1 MPKKDAGKEY
11 AEIWGEAVHSNRHLR
26 VLSLV
31 LGGVAL
37 LLAIVIIRLASLEP
51 PRPIVVRVD
60 EVGRAEALAY
70 DVMEAQADPLDPT
83 TKYFLNRFIHDFYSR
98 QQATVEEHWSRSL
111 RFLTTELANAAFR
124 AEGRN
129 VALLAAGGAKDEL
142 RVERVVLRIQA
153 NPEAP
158 HGATADFD
166 LVRTVAKKEVD
177 RERWSLSL
185 QFPVP
190 GADPA
195 RADGLQSH
203 GHRHHLSAGRPG
215 HGDGAA
221 PMIEHLR
228 GREKALEQFGW
239 RGREAEWIA
248 LVCLHSGVF
257 TRAQFCFYFNARRD
271 RAHRFVQAL
280 VDQRFA
286 VEADRPIFSGG
297 ALACRI
303 FSKKIYRALGAED
316 IRHRKDSGVEI
327 LWRRL
332 LSLDYVLEHPGLPW
346 LPTEPEK
353 VGCFEALGLDLRLL
367 PHREYRSKKG
377 TPQRR
382 YFALKFPVAVDAE
395 TATFAYVDPGH
406 GTDTGLRTWGEAHWG
421 LWQALRGKGLGVRVV
436 AIGRD
441 HQAAMRAKT
450 ALRSWANGGAKGNS
464 VDPSIA
470 QELKLIERAVSKN
483 NQDVLRKYGGLN
495 HAIQRHITLGKLP
508 PSKRATGGSI
518 DGYSTWRTSRLSE
531 VDEGL

>member
-1 MPKKDAGKEY
+1 
-11 AEIWGEAVHSNRHLR
+11 
-26 VLSLV
+26 
-31 LGGVAL
+31 
-37 LLAIVIIRLASLEP
+37 
-51 PRPIVVRVD
+51 
-60 EVGRAEALAY
+60 
-70 DVMEAQADPLDPT
+70 
-83 TKYFLNRFIHDFYSR
+83 
-98 QQATVEEHWSRSL
+98 
-111 RFLTTELANAAFR
+111 
-124 AEGRN
+124 
-129 VALLAAGGAKDEL
+129 
-142 RVERVVLRIQA
+142 
-153 NPEAP
+153 
-158 HGATADFD
+158 
-166 LVRTVAKKEVD
+166 
-177 RERWSLSL
+177 
-185 QFPVP
+185 
-190 GADPA
+190 
-195 RADGLQSH
+195 
-203 GHRHHLSAGRPG
+203 
-215 HGDGAA
+215 
-221 PMIEHLR
+221 MIEHLR

-406 GTDTGLRTWGEAHWG
+406 ETDRSIRSWGGAHKRLWGALRDKGLRV
-421 LWQALRGKGLGVRVV
+421 QVV

-441 HQAAMRAKT
+441 HRAATLAKT
-450 ALRSWANGGAKGNS
+450 VLQSWANGAAKGNRA
-464 VDPSIA
+464 DPWAA
-470 QELKLIERAVSKN
+470 QEIERIEQAIRAKD
-483 NQDVLRKYGGLN
+483 QDILRKYGGLN
-495 HAIQRHITLGKLP
+495 HAIHRHATLKKLP
-508 PSKRATGGSI
+508 TVTATNRGSI
-518 DGYSTWRTSRLSE
+518 DGYDSWWARRLRE
-531 VDEGL
+531 ADEGL